1 MNHYVLTRTYVFVIV
16 SRETF
21 QYIFRFCLKNDG
33 HTYKVLFLLCALCY
47 NEMKYF

>member
-1 MNHYVLTRTYVFVIV
+1 MFFLNV

-21 QYIFRFCLKNDG
+21 LFIFRFHLKNDG
-33 HTYKVLFLLCALCY
+33 RTYKVLFLLRALCY

>member
-1 MNHYVLTRTYVFVIV
+1 MFFLIV

-21 QYIFRFCLKNDG
+21 LFVFRFYLKNDG
-33 HTYKVLFLLCALCY
+33 HPYKVLFLLRTLCY

>member
-1 MNHYVLTRTYVFVIV
+1 MLVNICFYNV

-21 QYIFRFCLKNDG
+21 LFVFKILFENDG
-33 HTYKVLFLLCALCY
+33 HTYKVLFLLRALCY

>member
-1 MNHYVLTRTYVFVIV
+1 MFFMIV

-21 QYIFRFCLKNDG
+21 QYVFRFCLKNDVNI
-33 HTYKVLFLLCALCY
+33 YKVLFLLRALCY

>member
-1 MNHYVLTRTYVFVIV
+1 MNHYLLMRIYVLKNV

-21 QYIFRFCLKNDG
+21 LYVFRFCLKNDAY
-33 HTYKVLFLLCALCY
+33 TYKVLFLLRTLCY

>member
-1 MNHYVLTRTYVFVIV
+1 MNHYLLMGTYVFLNV

-21 QYIFRFCLKNDG
+21 LFVFRFYLKNDG
-33 HTYKVLFLLCALCY
+33 QTYKVLFLLRTLCY

>member
-1 MNHYVLTRTYVFVIV
+1 MKYYLLIGTYVFVIV

-21 QYIFRFCLKNDG
+21 QYVFRFCLKNDAY
-33 HTYKVLFLLCALCY
+33 TYKVLFLLRALCY

>member
-1 MNHYVLTRTYVFVIV
+1 MNYYLLIRIYVFVNV

-21 QYIFRFCLKNDG
+21 QYVFRFCLKNDVN
-33 HTYKVLFLLCALCY
+33 TYKVLFLLRALCY

>member
-1 MNHYVLTRTYVFVIV
+1 MNHYLLIRIYVFVIV

-21 QYIFRFCLKNDG
+21 RYVFIFCLKNDAY
-33 HTYKVLFLLCALCY
+33 TYKVLFLLRALCY